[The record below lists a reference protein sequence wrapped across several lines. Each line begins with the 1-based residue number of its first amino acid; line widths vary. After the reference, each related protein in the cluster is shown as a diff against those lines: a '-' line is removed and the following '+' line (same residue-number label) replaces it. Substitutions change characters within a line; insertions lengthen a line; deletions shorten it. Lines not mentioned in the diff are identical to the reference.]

1 MKLHAGTNTIEK
13 SGNFEESKFSI
24 EASSKAFFILSD
36 GLYSNKILAV
46 VRELSTNAY
55 DSHVE
60 AGKAHIPFDV
70 HLPTALDPI
79 FFIRD
84 YGTSMSHE
92 DCMQLYT
99 TYFRSTRNNSND
111 AVGCLGL
118 GSKAPFAYSDSFT
131 VEAYLDGKKRLYT
144 GYKDENGSP
153 VFSMLE
159 EFDTN
164 EQNGIKVS
172 INVQSNDIHK
182 FRNEAHDVY
191 EFFKVRPNFIG
202 ESVKYTE
209 PKKVLEG
216 NGWYF
221 DDDNNS
227 DLNVIIMGQIA
238 YPLNANQVAGGDDSA
253 EFKFLEY
260 SSGLRIF
267 VNIGDVDIT
276 PSREALSYSKETKA
290 NIISKVRTITTEITN
305 KIEQEIKNQPTLF
318 KARVKYV
325 QISDQCHSIKSAV
338 ESLQKSI
345 TWNDIKLFDSIAGES
360 VDIKDKI
367 SCISLYKHNYRKKI
381 DTDYKVERLHFS
393 NRSKFV
399 VDNLPRGGMSRI
411 KQYMRETDSTHYG
424 NMRSVYGSNFTCY
437 VYKLADG
444 ETVDNCK
451 LYDMMGGATKEDVI
465 LTSLLDKVEYNRSSS
480 NGSGDYGPAIQ
491 AQVFNEEKGAFEICN
506 MSVKYENAHYFTES
520 KGEVS
525 IGYTSISIS
534 DLVHMLTWIHEHY
547 NDDVTD
553 MTFYIVKPSIVKNR
567 KLDERGNWRDGSMIL
582 NKVFADA
589 IEKNRENI
597 IKVHTRFNLS
607 NHRNEKWTSVLEMT
621 KTNSKAKQIVSDYNE
636 YKGSIDKMSGDM
648 HMIQNMARMLNG
660 VEPVNFSNVKIN
672 SDKFSKEFDE
682 EMKKYPMLKV
692 VNSIWSETDRQLVA
706 DYIDGIEN
714 STK

>member
-1 MKLHAGTNTIEK
+1 MKLHAGTHTIEK
-13 SGNFEESKFSI
+13 SDNFEESKFSI

-70 HLPTALDPI
+70 HLPTQLEPI

-84 YGTSMSHE
+84 YGTSMSHA

-118 GSKAPFAYSDSFT
+118 GSKAPFAYADSFT
-131 VEAYLDGKKRLYT
+131 VEAYLDGKKRSYT
-144 GYKDENGSP
+144 GYKNEDGSP
-153 VFSMLE
+153 VFSLLDE
-159 EFDTN
+159 SDTD
-164 EQNGIKVS
+164 EQDGIKVS
-172 INVQSNDIHK
+172 INVQSYDVSR
-182 FRNEAHDVY
+182 FVGEAREVY
-191 EFFKVRPNFIG
+191 EFFKVRPNFVGASIQ
-202 ESVKYTE
+202 YAE

-216 NGWYF
+216 DGWYF
-221 DDDNNS
+221 DDDNN
-227 DLNVIIMGQIA
+227 DNVIIMGQIA
-238 YPLNANQVAGGDDSA
+238 YPLNAHQVAGSDNPK
-253 EFKFLEY
+253 EFQFLEY

-290 NIISKVRTITTEITN
+290 NILRKVNTIATEITN

-367 SCISLYKHNYRKKI
+367 SCISLHKHNYRKKI

-393 NRSKFV
+393 SRIKFV
-399 VDNLPRGGMSRI
+399 VDNLPRGGMSRV
-411 KQYMRETDSTHYG
+411 KQYMRDDG
-424 NMRSVYGSNFTCY
+424 YGSSFTCY
-437 VYKLADG
+437 IYKLTDN
-444 ETVDNCK
+444 ETIDNCK
-451 LYDMMGGATKEDVI
+451 LYEMMGGATKEDVI
-465 LTSLLDKVEYNRSSS
+465 LTSTLDKVEYNRSS
-480 NGSGDYGPAIQ
+480 NGGSGDSGPAIQ
-491 AQVFNEEKGAFEICN
+491 AQVFNEETGKFEVCN

-534 DLVHMLTWIHEHY
+534 DLEHTLSWIHEHY

-589 IEKNRENI
+589 VEKNRENI
-597 IKVHTRFNLS
+597 IKVHTRYNLS
-607 NHRNEKWTSVLEMT
+607 NHRNEKWTNVLEMT

-636 YKGSIDKMSGDM
+636 YKDSIDKMSGDM
-648 HMIQNMARMLNG
+648 HMIQNMARMLSG
-660 VEPVNFSNVKIN
+660 VEPVNFSNVKTN

-692 VNSIWSETDRQLVA
+692 VSSIWSDTDRQLVA
-706 DYIDGIEN
+706 DYIDSIEN